1 MLYCTNSFLPHLF
14 HNKQYT
20 QHKGSSVA
28 EWLVC
33 STQAEKGLGSN
44 RSHDAVGCWRCHR
57 QTVHTH
63 RASVHQ
69 AAKLVANLLRIARV
83 TAGLAESNGSLPPG
97 LWLTS
102 HAGWLPR
109 TGISSGTLRSAI
121 EYGLLL
127 PFFTY
132 TTSTVQN
139 TTVLASVPQQ
149 HLIHTLQAR
158 QPKFLEHL
166 IQPEKSTSAL
176 YQPRHGNT
184 RWRRPHTNYIH
195 YKLTASDMGELLELA

>member
-1 MLYCTNSFLPHLF
+1 VTKLVLYCTNSFLPHLF

-127 PFFTY
+127 PFLHTQLAQCKTLQSLHQY
-132 TTSTVQN
+132 LSNTLSTLSRLDNRSSSNTWSSQKNQPLLSTNHDMATPDDDDLTPTTST
-139 TTVLASVPQQ
+139 
-149 HLIHTLQAR
+149 
-158 QPKFLEHL
+158 
-166 IQPEKSTSAL
+166 TS
-176 YQPRHGNT
+176 
-184 RWRRPHTNYIH
+184 
-195 YKLTASDMGELLELA
+195 